1 MNTDCNPLSVGSH
14 KGRKGDP
21 VREYF
26 ENDGAYV
33 AKQKRYPMR
42 CTLCNTSLPVAQTT
56 AAGLKRHLQAC
67 SMATPEIRALVM
79 QAQAGKI
86 NQQAAAAAAAAAGSS
101 LSRKR
106 SSFGSSSQ
114 GGFQMSMEHYAAGS
128 KPNILLPGERDSANQ
143 HLLRALVCG
152 GIPFK
157 VGRRGG
163 WRLSQFSQ
171 HAVAAEGA
179 GAGAPLCH
187 VAATAAAAAHRPRT
201 LCRCFPSK
209 QCACCQPTRASSL

>member
-1 MNTDCNPLSVGSH
+1 MLNTECNPFSVGPQH
-14 KGRKGDP
+14 KGRKADP
-21 VREYF
+21 VRQYF
-26 ENDGAYV
+26 ENDGPYV
-33 AKQKRYPMR
+33 PSQKRCPMV
-42 CTLCNTSLPVAQTT
+42 CTLCETSLPVAKTS
-56 AAGLKRHLQAC
+56 AAGLRRHLQAC
-67 SMATPEIRALVM
+67 SMATPEVRALVM

-86 NQQAAAAAAAAAGSS
+86 NQQAAATAAAAAGSR

-114 GGFQMSMEHYAAGS
+114 GGFQMSMERYAAGS

-143 HLLRALVCG
+143 HLLRAIVCG
-152 GIPFK
+152 GIPFM

-163 WRLSQFSQ
+163 WRLSLFSQ

-179 GAGAPLCH
+179 GAALCH
-187 VAATAAAAAHRPRT
+187 VAATAAAAAHRLRT

-209 QCACCQPTRASSL
+209 QCACSQPTRASSL